1 MLCVDTL
8 KDGKEEG
15 TLFLFICSPGS
26 PWVGTLAQGGLLAG
40 GEWNVALRPGPSL
53 EAQAL
58 KGGSRLEAA
67 GIVCTGLLG
76 T

>member
-1 MLCVDTL
+1 MLCVDAL
-8 KDGKEEG
+8 RDGIEEG

-40 GEWNVALRPGPSL
+40 GEWNVAVRPGPSL

-58 KGGSRLEAA
+58 KGGPRLEAV
-67 GIVCTGLLG
+67 GIVCAGLRG